1 MWRVTADNGLP
12 RCEGYRWLRF
22 GLLGSS
28 FGGGLAVSGRGGAT
42 CLPLSG
48 GGSGLGGEGQL
59 LTGSQHRGWRAFKR
73 YFPPGALL
81 RAGGL

>member
-42 CLPLSG
+42 CRVR
-48 GGSGLGGEGQL
+48 GERFRRPDDVSDGEF
-59 LTGSQHRGWRAFKR
+59 AR
-73 YFPPGALL
+73 YVEFTWTSVDQ
-81 RAGGL
+81 